1 MVQELRW
8 PPLTRLS
15 QPLLPTLIRR
25 WKSFI
30 ELFDQSRIDHNDH
43 GIQVDQLFDD
53 VSGGRGRVR
62 CHQCGSLFS
71 TDGNPACERLDSIHS
86 NICSD
91 QIWKYF
97 DQIFDTTP
105 KVRPQRPKSE
115 WRMRRWR
122 GLPLV
127 LLGEKSRQD
136 QFCPRVLFPLDP
148 SWHGL

>member
-136 QFCPRVLFPLDP
+136 QFRPRVLFHLDP
-148 SWHGL
+148 SWHRL